1 MSGYIEGKI
10 NTMQYTLIPMCYDEM
25 ISEDNP
31 VRVIDAFVDSLDM
44 KELNFKN
51 AERKNDIS
59 GRPSYNPKDLLKL
72 YLYGYFNGIRSS
84 RKLAK
89 ECERNIEVF
98 WLIEELKPDFR
109 TIANFRKDNI
119 NKMKNVFKEF
129 AMLCDEL
136 DLIGK
141 EVVAID
147 GSKFRANNG
156 RKQNYTSGKLEKQI
170 KYYEENIQK
179 YMDILDKE
187 DLEEKE
193 TKINI
198 SKSELEK
205 RIEESKQ
212 RIKELE
218 NIKEEVERN
227 GEISITDPDSRHMK
241 TNNNGTD
248 ISHNVQIAV
257 DNKSHL
263 VVALD
268 VTSSPADQGQLSN
281 MAIKAKEEM
290 QVEEL
295 TVLADKGYWNG
306 EELKK
311 CEENKITTIV
321 SSPNEQGKQGYK
333 KSDFKYNKE
342 EDSYVCPAGKILHRT
357 GDQGRIY
364 TNFKECKKCPHKEKC
379 TKSKRGKRLLINENE
394 EYLERARKR
403 QEENMELYKQRQM
416 IVEHVFGTVK
426 RDLGYTYLLLR
437 NNEKVKGE
445 SFMHFLIYNIKRV
458 CKIVK
463 VKDIIEAIMA
473 KKEES
478 IIQELSILS
487 FLAISSKLRAIK
499 IAPTTFAIKF

>member
-10 NTMQYTLIPMCYDEM
+10 DIKQYSFLPTCYDEI

-31 VRVIDAFVDSLDM
+31 VRVLDAFVDSLDM
-44 KELNFKN
+44 KQLNFKN
-51 AERKNDIS
+51 SDRQTNLA

-98 WLIEELKPDFR
+98 WLINQLKPDFR
-109 TIANFRKDNI
+109 TISSFRKDNI
-119 NKMKNVFKEF
+119 NNMKFVFKEF
-129 AMLCDEL
+129 SVLCDSL
-136 DLIGK
+136 NLIGK
-141 EVVAID
+141 EIVAID

-156 RKQNYTSGKLEKQI
+156 RRKNYTKGKLEKQI

-179 YMDILDKE
+179 YMDVL
-187 DLEEKE
+187 DLEDSEE
-193 TKINI
+193 TDTKVTI
-198 SKSELEK
+198 SKSELQK
-205 RIEESKQ
+205 RLQEAKQ

-218 NIKEEVERN
+218 NIKEETEKN
-227 GEISITDPDSRHMK
+227 GEISITDPDSKHMK
-241 TNNNGTD
+241 ASNNGTD
-248 ISHNVQIAV
+248 ISHNVQISV

-268 VTSSPADQGQLSN
+268 VTSNPADQGQLSN
-281 MAIKAKEEM
+281 MAIKAKEEL
-290 QVEEL
+290 QVEEI

-311 CEENKITTIV
+311 CEENNITAIV
-321 SSPNEQGKQGYK
+321 SSPEEQGSYGYK
-333 KSDFKYNKE
+333 KSNFKYNKE
-342 EDSYVCPAGKILHRT
+342 EDNYVCPMGKILYRT
-357 GDQGRIY
+357 RRKERTY
-364 TNFKECKKCPHKEKC
+364 MNPKECKICPNRDKC
-379 TKSKRGKRLLINENE
+379 TKAKRGKQIKLTEHE

-403 QEENMELYKQRQM
+403 QLENMNLYKQRQM

-437 NNEKVKGE
+437 GNEKVKGE

-458 CKIVK
+458 CNIKTI
-463 VKDIIEAIMA
+463 KDIIAAINA
-473 KKEES
+473 KKKEFNREYS
-478 IIQELSILS
+478 PNNLLFLTFFTLKIYVLNIQFNI
-487 FLAISSKLRAIK
+487 
-499 IAPTTFAIKF
+499 